1 MLHPAD
7 LPRRVGVLCNPHSG
21 RNRRHL
27 EAIRRIAEQQA
38 ALFVYHEATTPE
50 AIVETLRAFHAEG
63 VELIAVVGG
72 DGTLQAALTGLLRD
86 LALPAETLP
95 KLLVIGGGTT
105 NMSAADLGTRCQ
117 PPVALTRLAAWLERR
132 GPAPHCCSRP
142 LVRLALG
149 RPEAAQYGLFFGSG
163 AIQTGVDYFNSR
175 VRCGPVAGAW
185 GPRLAFLRV
194 MVSMLR
200 GRPHPL
206 LPAAS
211 CRLVLDRDEVLEGRY
226 LLVLVSTLERL
237 LLGSRPFWGEQSAPL
252 HFTAVRYP
260 PRALWRRLPAILRG
274 RGGRA
279 VRDGEGYASRNLT
292 SLRLELDAGGIL
304 DGERFRA
311 EPGEAIELSAT
322 LAIDF
327 LVFP

>member
-1 MLHPAD
+1 VLHSAD
-7 LPRRVGVLCNPHSG
+7 VPRRIGVLCNPHSG
-21 RNRRHL
+21 HNRRHL
-27 EAIRRIAEQQA
+27 AAIRRTAEQQA
-38 ALFVYHEATTPE
+38 ALFVYREATTPE
-50 AIVETLRAFHAEG
+50 AIVETLRALHAEG
-63 VELIAVVGG
+63 VELIAIAGG

-86 LALPAETLP
+86 LALPAEALP
-95 KLLVIGGGTT
+95 KLLVIAGGTT

-117 PPVALTRLAAWLERR
+117 PPVALARLAAWLEGR
-132 GPAPHCCSRP
+132 GPGPRSCSRP
-142 LVRLALG
+142 LVRLTLG
-149 RPEAAQYGLFFGSG
+149 RPAAAQYGLFFGSG
-163 AIQTGVDYFNSR
+163 AIQTGVDYFNER

-194 MVSMLR
+194 TVSMLR

-206 LPAAS
+206 LPAAP

-237 LLGSRPFWGEQSAPL
+237 LLGSRPFWGEQAAPL

-274 RGGRA
+274 RGRQA
-279 VRDGEGYASRNLT
+279 VRDGEGYVSRNLT

-304 DGERFRA
+304 DGERFCA

-322 LAIDF
+322 PAIDF